1 MATAISDTK
10 EIEAVH
16 AEWFAANIGLQIDK
30 MIGQFPEGDAYL
42 QYNLNGLTYRGAHDK
57 AKLWAGLKRVGS
69 NITSIEESGPV
80 VVNVAGDIAWIAG
93 EAIAQIVLPSPTGAL
108 GDTSVVP
115 FRYTEI
121 YRKDDNAGNPRWT
134 IWHMH
139 CSPSAPEDSTPKY
152 GDE

>member
-1 MATAISDTK
+1 MTTATDETR

-16 AEWFAANIGLQIDK
+16 AAWFQANIGLQIEK
-30 MIGQFPEGDAYL
+30 MIEQFPEGEAYL
-42 QYNLNGLTYRGAHDK
+42 QYNLNGLTYRGVHDK
-57 AKLWAGLKRVGS
+57 AKLWAGLQRVGS
-69 NITSIEESGPV
+69 TITSIEESDPIV
-80 VVNVAGDIAWIAG
+80 VHVEGDTAWIAG
-93 EAIAQIVLPSPTGAL
+93 EAVAQIVLTEASGAPT
-108 GDTSVVP
+108 VVP

-139 CSPSAPEDSTPKY
+139 CSPAAPEGTLKY